1 MVKCRHCGQSYLSEH
16 VGPNG
21 ECSQCEEAGAI
32 GGSVGSLS
40 SASRKR
46 QAEAPLPRES
56 SRKAISVEIIAGN
69 ENTALTAVDGRSG
82 EAESELQ
89 KVENE
94 LAKVRADIANVDAAV
109 ARVELKIT
117 EAEENIRTIMNSD
130 DYLKEKMLL
139 HEEKENKLLDE
150 RKLLREKEN
159 KLLDRE
165 TQLREESK
173 LLDQPTRNNGTCV
186 RCSGLCR

>member
-1 MVKCRHCGQSYLSEH
+1 MSRQQRTNDGSGGETTERNHSMVKCRHCGQSYLSEH

-21 ECSQCEEAGAI
+21 ECSQCEEA
-32 GGSVGSLS
+32 SVGSHS
-40 SASRKR
+40 STSRKPSV
-46 QAEAPLPRES
+46 EAPLPRES
-56 SRKAISVEIIAGN
+56 SKRAISIEIIAGN

-139 HEEKENKLLDE
+139 HEEKENKLLGQQAQI
-150 RKLLREKEN
+150 KGMYL
-159 KLLDRE
+159 
-165 TQLREESK
+165 
-173 LLDQPTRNNGTCV
+173 
-186 RCSGLCR
+186 RCSGLCW